1 MLICKSVFVHLG
13 KIVNELLFICEVN
26 EQKHEISFPK
36 TDLVMI
42 STETRFDFGL
52 TEFGI

>member
-1 MLICKSVFVHLG
+1 MLIYKLLFVHLG

-26 EQKHEISFPK
+26 EQKHEISFPE

-42 STETRFDFGL
+42 STETRFDFGS